1 MTNKQ
6 LRQNFEKSLIDA
18 GKSAHTI
25 RAYMTDLC
33 AFIHWFEVMAGEEF
47 DARAV
52 GPRDIV
58 AYRQYMIASGKK
70 PATTNRRLVTLQRFF
85 RWAHRQQIVT
95 ESPFEALES
104 VRVRRQA
111 NIAPKWLTHRDQL
124 ALLRAVRRHGSRR
137 DLAMLQLMMSAGLRV
152 SEVVNLKLAD
162 VQIGERSG
170 AVTIRSGK
178 GNKYRQVPL
187 ARDARHALARY
198 LAQRAEHETG
208 FIFLGQRGPLSI
220 PGVQYVVAKHAYRA
234 RLSHVTPH
242 TLRHTFGKNLVD
254 EGVSLDQVA
263 ALLGHETLD
272 TVMIYTRPSQDDL
285 EKAVRKAAGE
295 VV

>member
-6 LRQNFEKSLIDA
+6 LRQNFEQSLIDA
-18 GKSAHTI
+18 GKSVHTI
-25 RAYMTDLC
+25 RAYMTDLHD
-33 AFIHWFEVMAGEEF
+33 FMHWFETTTGERF
-47 DARAV
+47 DASAV

-58 AYRQYMIASGKK
+58 AYRQHMMDGGKR

-85 RWAHRQQIVT
+85 RWAHRRQIVT
-95 ESPFEALES
+95 ESPFDALES
-104 VRVRRQA
+104 VRVRHQA

-198 LAQRAEHETG
+198 LAQRTEHETR
-208 FIFLGQRGPLSI
+208 FIFLGQRGPLRI

-272 TVMIYTRPSQDDL
+272 TVMIYTRPSQEDL

>member
-25 RAYMTDLC
+25 RAYMADLHD
-33 AFIHWFEVMAGEEF
+33 FMHWFETTTGERF
-47 DARAV
+47 DASAV

-58 AYRQYMIASGKK
+58 AYRQHMMDGGKR
-70 PATTNRRLVTLQRFF
+70 PATTNRRLVSLQRFF
-85 RWAHRQQIVT
+85 RWAHRRQIVA
-95 ESPFEALES
+95 ESPFEALDS